1 MKPENVPYIVHEGIL
16 AREERHIKRLTIALI
31 LSILLLFVSNMVWLY
46 YWNQY
51 DYYGDEN
58 ITVDGRSGSAN
69 YIGNDGVIYGQDTS
83 KESEAQN

>member
-1 MKPENVPYIVHEGIL
+1 MKPENVPYIVHESVL

-31 LSILLLFVSNMVWLY
+31 LSILLLFASNMIWLY

-51 DYYGDEN
+51 DYYSDETV
-58 ITVDGRSGSAN
+58 TVDGRSGSAN

-83 KESEAQN
+83 EESEAQN

>member
-31 LSILLLFVSNMVWLY
+31 LSILLLFTSNMAWLY

-51 DYYGDEN
+51 DYYSDEN

-83 KESEAQN
+83 KESEAQD

>member
-1 MKPENVPYIVHEGIL
+1 MKPENVPYIVHESVL

-31 LSILLLFVSNMVWLY
+31 LSILLLFASNMIWLY

-51 DYYGDEN
+51 DYYSDET

-83 KESEAQN
+83 KESKAQD